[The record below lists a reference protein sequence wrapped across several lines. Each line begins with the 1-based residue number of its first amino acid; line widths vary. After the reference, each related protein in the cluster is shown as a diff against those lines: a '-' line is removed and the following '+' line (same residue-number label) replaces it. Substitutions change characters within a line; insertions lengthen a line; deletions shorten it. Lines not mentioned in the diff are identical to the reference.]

1 MPDFEAADVWVAAIS
16 NDPVGAIAQFCA
28 EHGIT
33 YDFLS
38 DERSVLIGRLGILN
52 DLIEPEDALHGIPF
66 PGAYLLDER
75 GIVLQKYFHREY
87 QVREVP
93 AFVLAEGFG
102 LPVSLEGYPRAM
114 AEQDGVRLE
123 VVLGAPDLK
132 FRQRAQ
138 LHVRLDVRDAAIA
151 GEPAFTASGE
161 GETVGPPRAVRGE
174 TRLEVNLVEREV
186 DAARAHVSVRF
197 RLAGNEAE
205 REVGVELEI
214 PVGELNRAR
223 RA

>member
-1 MPDFEAADVWVAAIS
+1 MPGFEAAHVWVAAIS
-16 NDPVGAIAQFCA
+16 NDPVGAIAQFCD

-38 DERSVLIGRLGILN
+38 DEGSALIRQLGILN
-52 DLIEPEDALHGIPF
+52 DLIEPDDPLHGIPF
-66 PGAYLLDER
+66 PGAYLLDEHGVVVR
-75 GIVLQKYFHREY
+75 KYFHREY

-102 LPVSLEGYPRAM
+102 VPVPLEGYPHVVGER
-114 AEQDGVRLE
+114 DGIRLE

-132 FRQRAQ
+132 FRQRAY
-138 LHVRLDVRDAAIA
+138 LHVRLDPPEAALA
-151 GEPAFTASGE
+151 AEPAFTVAGEGVTIGAPHAVE
-161 GETVGPPRAVRGE
+161 GETRF
-174 TRLEVNLVEREV
+174 EVSLVER
-186 DAARAHVSVRF
+186 DAESARVRVSVRL
-197 RLAGNEAE
+197 RTATGDE
-205 REVGVELEI
+205 RELAVDLEL